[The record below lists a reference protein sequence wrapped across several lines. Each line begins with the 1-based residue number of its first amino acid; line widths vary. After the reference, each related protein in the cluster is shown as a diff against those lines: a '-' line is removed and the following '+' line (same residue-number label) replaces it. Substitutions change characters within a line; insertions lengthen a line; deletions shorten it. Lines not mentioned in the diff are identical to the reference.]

1 MTQPARWRAMMA
13 LLMSGLRLALLPAQA
28 APVQGSVPL
37 TVRVGDGAIDG
48 TRLVPYENAWL
59 MSAHAKDGRVV
70 EQGIWSDLLR
80 LQEVDGR
87 QAYVRTQGMTYRKGL
102 SSFTINTFDPVT
114 LAPISSEVHGPQGNV
129 VTRRFAGAHIETRIT
144 PPGGT
149 SESSQADLPAIVFDF
164 NGGMYGL
171 LLATQKLT
179 LGMTGTLPAV
189 AEFTN
194 DYEVI
199 SYKVVGRERVRVGAS
214 EEIDTWVVET
224 GDPASLRFWVSERA
238 PYIIRL
244 VIPGP
249 QVEIHY
255 DMIRQGR

>member
-1 MTQPARWRAMMA
+1 MAEAPRLWPMMA
-13 LLMSGLRLALLPAQA
+13 LFMSVLHAPLSAQA
-28 APVQGSVPL
+28 APAQGSAHTL

-59 MSAHAKDGRVV
+59 MSAHAKDGRVI

-87 QAYVRTQGMTYRKGL
+87 RVCVRTQGMTYRKGL
-102 SSFTINTFDPVT
+102 SSFTINTFDPAT
-114 LAPISSEVHGPQGNV
+114 LAPISSEVHGAQGKV
-129 VTRRFAGAHIETRIT
+129 VTRTFAGAHIETRIT
-144 PPGGT
+144 PSGGT
-149 SESSQADLPAIVFDF
+149 SESSQADLPVPVFDF

-171 LLATQKLT
+171 LLATQKLV
-179 LGMTGTLPAV
+179 LGMTGALPAV

-199 SYKVVGRERVRVGAS
+199 SYKVVGRERVQVGTR
-214 EEIDTWVVET
+214 EEIDTWVVEV
-224 GDPASLRFWVSERA
+224 GDPVSLRFWISERA

-249 QVEIHY
+249 QVDIHY